1 MSRKRA
7 TLPSH
12 RIETR
17 KVADLRPADYNP
29 RKIDKKAQAGLT
41 ASIERFGAVQPIIV
55 NERTGNIVGGHQ
67 RLKSLVEL
75 GQTETTVVVID
86 VDEVEE
92 KALNVA
98 LNNPHIAGEF
108 TDALGSILD
117 DIADGAPDLFT
128 DLRLDELLED
138 PKPPEGDC
146 HRWVAA
152 WEIVAPAKIAEDIDA
167 ILREVAQMPGVTIE
181 RKSGKKRKGKAGPS
195 DTGRTPGRSLQ

>member
-1 MSRKRA
+1 MTRKRA

-67 RLKSLVEL
+67 RLKSLLDL
-75 GQTETTVVVID
+75 GQDEMTVVVVD
-86 VDEVEE
+86 VDEIEE

-98 LNNPHIAGEF
+98 LNNPHISGEF

-117 DIADGAPDLFT
+117 DVANGAPDLFT

-146 HRWVAA
+146 GRWIAA
-152 WEIVAPAKIAEDIDA
+152 WEIVAPARIAEEIDA
-167 ILREVAQMPGVTIE
+167 ILREVARMPGVSIE
-181 RKSGKKRKGKAGPS
+181 RKSGKKAKGKAPPAV
-195 DTGRTPGRSLQ
+195 PGRALQ